1 MQERIY
7 TLKKGTEVPAQ
18 FDGVTVPFQVP
29 STLAEVIGAAGGS
42 TEDVSAVS
50 AIEGKLSEVARKN
63 AVAVF
68 NQAHALNVQKNAKED
83 AQEEGATVEKIRAG
97 AASFKYGQVR
107 VRGASTGSAKPSA
120 AKVTAALGDD
130 FLSTLTP
137 EQRKLYDEKM
147 AALNVKPAAPAAA
160 PAPTE
165 TPAPAQATGQP
176 AATTGKKK

>member
-18 FDGVTVPFQVP
+18 FDGVTIPFQVP
-29 STLAEVIGAAGGS
+29 STLAEVIGASGGS
-42 TEDVSAVS
+42 AEDVATVS
-50 AIEGKLSEVARKN
+50 RIEGNLTEGARKN

-83 AQEEGATVEKIRAG
+83 AQEEGATVEKIREG
-97 AASFKYGQVR
+97 ARTFKYGQVR

-130 FLSTLTP
+130 FLAMLTP

-147 AALNVKPAAPAAA
+147 AALNVKAPAKTDEAKAPEAPAA
-160 PAPTE
+160 
-165 TPAPAQATGQP
+165 QP
-176 AATTGKKK
+176 ATTKPKGK